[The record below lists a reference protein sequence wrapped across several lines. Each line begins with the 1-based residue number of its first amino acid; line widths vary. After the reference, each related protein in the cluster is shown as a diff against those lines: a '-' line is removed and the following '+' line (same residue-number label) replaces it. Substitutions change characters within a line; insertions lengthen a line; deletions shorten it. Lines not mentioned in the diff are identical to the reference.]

1 MTSNTE
7 GVRIGPSSLVTL
19 IAALLLAVLAMLCAT
34 SAHAQEAMAQREA
47 ESTTELYAVD
57 SCGQRMLAGIS
68 AALQNGATSAADVYA
83 GIDDIRDKAVS
94 ASDANITANAQ
105 LEGNTIALALTAPDG
120 RALNAKITVAGGE
133 ASVSEWKLTGASQAA
148 SEVTLWQGSASATSA
163 ASADAGSTAS
173 SSSAASAGAGDAAA
187 GSSADSSATP
197 ANSPDTDTDN

>member
-34 SAHAQEAMAQREA
+34 SAHAQETMAQREA

-94 ASDANITANAQ
+94 AGDVDITANAQ

-148 SEVTLWQGSASATSA
+148 SEVTLWQGGASAG
-163 ASADAGSTAS
+163 AGTTAS
-173 SSSAASAGAGDAAA
+173 SSSAVSASAGAGDAAA
-187 GSSADSSATP
+187 GSSADNSATP

>member
-34 SAHAQEAMAQREA
+34 SAHAQETMAQREA

-83 GIDDIRDKAVS
+83 GIDGIRDKAVS
-94 ASDANITANAQ
+94 AGDVDITANAQ

-120 RALNAKITVAGGE
+120 RALNAKITVASGE

-148 SEVTLWQGSASATSA
+148 SEVTLWQGGAGATSA
-163 ASADAGSTAS
+163 ADTTTS
-173 SSSAASAGAGDAAA
+173 SSSAVSAGDAAA

-197 ANSPDTDTDN
+197 ANSPDTDTDTDTDN

>member
-34 SAHAQEAMAQREA
+34 SAHAQETMAQREA

-83 GIDDIRDKAVS
+83 GIDGIRDKAVS
-94 ASDANITANAQ
+94 ASDVDITANAQ
-105 LEGNTIALALTAPDG
+105 LEGNTIALALTAPDS
-120 RALNAKITVAGGE
+120 RALNAKITVTGGE

-148 SEVTLWQGSASATSA
+148 SEVTLWQGG
-163 ASADAGSTAS
+163 AG
-173 SSSAASAGAGDAAA
+173 SSSAVSASAGDAAA
-187 GSSADSSATP
+187 GSSADNSATP

>member
-34 SAHAQEAMAQREA
+34 SAHAQETMAQREA

-68 AALQNGATSAADVYA
+68 VALKNGATSAADVYA
-83 GIDDIRDKAVS
+83 GIDAIRDKAVS
-94 ASDANITANAQ
+94 VGDVDITANAQ

-120 RALNAKITVAGGE
+120 RALSAKIAVAGGE

-148 SEVTLWQGSASATSA
+148 SEVTLWQSG
-163 ASADAGSTAS
+163 ASADGNASTNSSTA
-173 SSSAASAGAGDAAA
+173 ASAGDAAA
-187 GSSADSSATP
+187 DNSADNSATS

>member
-34 SAHAQEAMAQREA
+34 SAHAQETMAQREA

-94 ASDANITANAQ
+94 ASDVDITANAQ

-120 RALNAKITVAGGE
+120 RALNARITVAGGE

-148 SEVTLWQGSASATSA
+148 SEVTLWQGGAGAASA
-163 ASADAGSTAS
+163 ASADAG
-173 SSSAASAGAGDAAA
+173 DAAA
-187 GSSADSSATP
+187 GNSTDSSAAP
-197 ANSPDTDTDN
+197 ANSPNTDTDN

>member
-34 SAHAQEAMAQREA
+34 SAHAQETMAQREA

-83 GIDDIRDKAVS
+83 GIDGIRDKAVS
-94 ASDANITANAQ
+94 ASDVDITANAQ
-105 LEGNTIALALTAPDG
+105 LEGNTIALAVTAPDG

-148 SEVTLWQGSASATSA
+148 SEVTLWQGGAGATST
-163 ASADAGSTAS
+163 ADASAS
-173 SSSAASAGAGDAAA
+173 SSSATSASAGDAAA
-187 GSSADSSATP
+187 GSSADNSAAP
-197 ANSPDTDTDN
+197 ANSSDTDTDTDN